1 MRLREHSTSVLKGAT
16 CPILDVSF
24 VEAVATSGLSERAK
38 TKADSSLPTGEFVD
52 LWNNVIR
59 LAGSRFHPLS
69 LGRKMANGPLVPVFL
84 AFSCAPNLRVGLER
98 LARYKGLFGP
108 AALVI
113 SNNRNGLRVD
123 FLTEDDDVELPVS
136 AAVPMSVFVV
146 EKARNHTA
154 RQINPIFVA
163 LPASQLD
170 TSEAEAY
177 FGCVPEVSNTAALEF
192 TDKDANTPFI
202 SENEALW
209 LDVESELEVLLK
221 ERNATLPYHEKV
233 EAVVRSQL
241 YLGPTQVE
249 AVCNVLGI
257 SRSTLQ
263 RRLALEDHTFQE
275 ILDRIRFDLATRY
288 LSKSDF
294 SISEISRMIG
304 FMDPKS
310 FFRAFKRKYG
320 QTPEEYRSLHAGR
333 K

>member
-1 MRLREHSTSVLKGAT
+1 H
-16 CPILDVSF
+16 PI
-24 VEAVATSGLSERAK
+24 
-38 TKADSSLPTGEFVD
+38 
-52 LWNNVIR
+52 
-59 LAGSRFHPLS
+59 S

-84 AFSCAPNLRVGLER
+84 AYSCAPNMRVGLER

-113 SNNRNGLRVD
+113 SNRTNRLRVD

-154 RQINPIFVA
+154 RQINPVAVA
-163 LPASQLD
+163 LPASELNAA
-170 TSEAEAY
+170 EAEAY
-177 FGCVPEVSNTAALEF
+177 FGCAPQVSNTAALEF
-192 TDKDANTPFI
+192 TEKDANTPFI

-209 LDVESELEVLLK
+209 LDVESELEILLK

-233 EAVVRSQL
+233 EAAIRSQL

-249 AVCNVLGI
+249 AVCNVLGV

-263 RRLALEDHTFQE
+263 RRLKEEGHSFQA

-294 SISEISRMIG
+294 SMSEISGMIG

-310 FFRAFKRKYG
+310 FFRAFKRQYG
-320 QTPEEYRSLHAGR
+320 QTPEDYRALKSGR
-333 K
+333 R